1 MSDLALSGAELL
13 AWTDET
19 ATRWTKFLA
28 ENPAVFALPCDIA
41 GVHNVAEL
49 LQHIVAVEL
58 RHAQRFT
65 GEEPIGYADVPCNS
79 IEELA
84 EMHRRAHTLV
94 EGLLKQ
100 PDFAWAEKISFV
112 TRSAG
117 TLTVSRRKIFF
128 HAQMHSIR
136 HYAQLTTI
144 ARQHGYKPEW
154 MGDFIGTETM
164 E

>member
-1 MSDLALSGAELL
+1 MSDLALSGTELL
-13 AWTDET
+13 VWTDET
-19 ATRWTKFLA
+19 ATRWEKFLT

-65 GEEPIGYADVPCNS
+65 GEEPIGYADVPYNS
-79 IEELA
+79 VEEIA
-84 EMHRRAHTLV
+84 AVHRRAHTRF
-94 EGLLKQ
+94 EELLKQ
-100 PDFAWAEKISFV
+100 PKFFWAEKIAFV

-117 TLTVSRRKIFF
+117 TLTASRRKVFF

-144 ARQHGYKPEW
+144 VRQHGYKPGW